1 MKSGRGTMECCVKPT
16 LRVARLCCGLAA
28 LLAIG
33 CTKPKQTTAIGSG
46 VGGAVGAGLGAIV
59 GNQTGNAGSGLAIGA
74 VAGAATGALIS
85 NALQAQD
92 EKITAQSEAL
102 KRQEKLLQA
111 QKNELAELRTLNN
124 DSGFSSGPTTP
135 RYRYRPTSIDAT
147 SPEVE
152 RQIAALERRG
162 PAPRHPGAGP
172 YHETSYSAPKTSIPP
187 AHVSAPATQP
197 REPLA
202 RYDIRAEIAGEKP
215 ARQTSNKPAKLASA
229 VPLTTETLPA
239 SKPKKAT
246 LPAQTSET
254 TETETVARAIAPSS
268 NSNECKEA
276 MSEKELASQAPD
288 NSDKLFHLRR
298 ALRLCPNSAV
308 LHYELGSV
316 YAAMERASN
325 AEEEYQQALS
335 IDPSFVAAKK
345 SLAELLKN
353 ESKF

>member
-1 MKSGRGTMECCVKPT
+1 MKYGVRPNPHVVGI
-16 LRVARLCCGLAA
+16 CCGLVAV
-28 LLAIG
+28 LAIG

-59 GNQTGNAGSGLAIGA
+59 GNQTGNSGSGLAIGA
-74 VAGAATGALIS
+74 VAGAATGALIG

-92 EKITAQSEAL
+92 EKISAQSEAL

-111 QKNELAELRTLNN
+111 QKNELAELRTINN
-124 DSGFSSGPTTP
+124 DNTFAAESTTP
-135 RYRYRPTSIDAT
+135 RYRYRPTSIDAN
-147 SPEVE
+147 SPEVA
-152 RQIAALERRG
+152 RQIAALQRRG

-172 YHETSYSAPKTSIPP
+172 YHETSYSAKRSSTPSTVVRTPD
-187 AHVSAPATQP
+187 TQP

-202 RYDIRAEIAGEKP
+202 RYDIRAEIAGEK
-215 ARQTSNKPAKLASA
+215 AHSDSGSTASKLAST
-229 VPLTTETLPA
+229 VPLTTETLPS
-239 SKPKKAT
+239 SKPRKAA
-246 LPAQTSET
+246 LPTQKLDTSET
-254 TETETVARAIAPSS
+254 ESVARAVAPTS
-268 NSNECKEA
+268 NSNACKEA
-276 MSEKELASQAPD
+276 MSEKDLASQASD
-288 NSDKLFHLRR
+288 HSDKLFHLRR
-298 ALRLCPNSAV
+298 ALRLCPNSAA

-316 YAAMERASN
+316 YASMERTSN